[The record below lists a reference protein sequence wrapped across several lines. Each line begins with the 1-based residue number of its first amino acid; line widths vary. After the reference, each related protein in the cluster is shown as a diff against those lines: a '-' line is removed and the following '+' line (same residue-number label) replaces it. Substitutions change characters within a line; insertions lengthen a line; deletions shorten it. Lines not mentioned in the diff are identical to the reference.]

1 MNVFSGILLF
11 LVIWFVVLL
20 TILPMRVRTQEEDGH
35 VVPGTPAS
43 APVDAMMR
51 RKLFWTTV
59 VAVVVWAP
67 IAAII
72 IWGGVSVR
80 DFDFLGRM

>member
-1 MNVFSGILLF
+1 MNVFSGIILF

-43 APVDAMMR
+43 APVDAMMP

-72 IWGGVSVR
+72 IWGGLSVR
-80 DFDFLGRM
+80 DFDLLGRM